1 MNINRHNYEE
11 FFLLYV
17 DEELSAE
24 QKATVDLFIRQNPD
38 LAFELDALLQT
49 KLIEEP
55 LISFDKSI
63 LYKPENTE
71 ITVPAYEE
79 QLLLFIDNELNN
91 EERNKVEK
99 LIKENKEAEALIA
112 LLKRTKLENETIVY
126 PYKQVLYREE
136 RKRVIPLYWKQFSAA
151 AIITGLAFLVW
162 TFIPQHSSNDHQP
175 VLAEKQA
182 SVHHYSNSNNVPAPE
197 KESTVAPG
205 FSNHEQAIAA
215 VKHNPS
221 AQHTTIVQ
229 QVHNTRTNETIPENS
244 RTDAAENKLTAQ
256 TDTHISSNNLNANTT
271 PGSAAKTDN
280 DVTKTTMVQAAN
292 RNSPKNT
299 AMQVTPTVYKELN
312 TDDADPDNHTV
323 NVANIQIN
331 KDKLRGFF
339 KRASHL
345 FGKAKE
351 NEDQI
356 AVASFAVNTN

>member
-49 KLIEEP
+49 KLIEDP
-55 LISFDKSI
+55 IISFDKSI
-63 LYKPENTE
+63 LYKPENAAT
-71 ITVPAYEE
+71 TVPAYEE

-91 EERNKVEK
+91 EEKNKVEK
-99 LIKENKEAEALIA
+99 LIKENKEAEALLT
-112 LLKRTKLENETIVY
+112 LLKRTKLEKETVVY
-126 PYKQVLYREE
+126 PYKQALYRDEH
-136 RKRVIPLYWKQFSAA
+136 KRVIPLYWKQFSAA

-162 TFIPQHSSNDHQP
+162 TFIPQHSPSDHQP
-175 VLAEKQA
+175 VLAEKKVPA
-182 SVHHYSNSNNVPAPE
+182 YHPKNNSIPAPE
-197 KESTVAPG
+197 KESTIATN
-205 FSNHEQAIAA
+205 FSNHEQAIATA
-215 VKHNPS
+215 KNNTSV
-221 AQHTTIVQ
+221 QHTNIIQ
-229 QVHNTRTNETIPENS
+229 QVKNTATNEPTPDKI
-244 RTDAAENKLTAQ
+244 RTGTTENKLTAP
-256 TDTHISSNNLNANTT
+256 TDTYITSNNLNTSTT
-271 PGSAAKTDN
+271 PGSIVKTDN
-280 DVTKTTMVQAAN
+280 DITKTTVAQAAN
-292 RNSPKNT
+292 HNSPKNT
-299 AMQVTPTVYKELN
+299 AMQVTSTVYKELN
-312 TDDADPDNHTV
+312 TDDADVDNHSV